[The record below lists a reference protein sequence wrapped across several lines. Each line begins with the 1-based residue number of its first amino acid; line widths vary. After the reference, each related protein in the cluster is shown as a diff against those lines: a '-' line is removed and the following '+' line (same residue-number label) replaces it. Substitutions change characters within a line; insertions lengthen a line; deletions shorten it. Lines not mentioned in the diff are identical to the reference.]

1 MKTDK
6 TENRQT
12 CLFCIQSKTEM
23 PVYSC
28 GVGRIGICLECVE
41 KARTALL
48 RHLKHLETLQKGDQA
63 IVERGG
69 SLVRISLPI
78 KRK

>member
-12 CLFCIQSKTEM
+12 CLFCIQSKAEM

-28 GVGRIGICLECVE
+28 GLGRIGICLECVE

-48 RHLKHLETLQKGDQA
+48 KHLETYQEGDQV